1 MFISSGNLTEE
12 KLRQRLFEGID
23 SFKRLTV
30 QAVNKGLEVRVDRQ
44 FLVENFDKVALN
56 LTQVL
61 KEVKEKSEG
70 NIVEIKK
77 KSKDLYKTILERIRA
92 KEL

>member
-77 KSKDLYKTILERIRA
+77 KSKDLYKTVLERIRA